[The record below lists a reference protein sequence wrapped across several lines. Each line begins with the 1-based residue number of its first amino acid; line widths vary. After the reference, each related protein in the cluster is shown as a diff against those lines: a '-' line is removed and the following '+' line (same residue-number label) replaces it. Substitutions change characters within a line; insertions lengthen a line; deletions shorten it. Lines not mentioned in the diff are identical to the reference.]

1 MDENRKKLEKI
12 GENWKKSE
20 VEKKVIFLKMSFLLQ
35 ISCVLISWYTSEEM
49 EGRKLVKIGGKLVKM
64 GENG

>member
-1 MDENRKKLEKI
+1 MKIGKNWKKLEKI

-20 VEKKVIFLKMSFLLQ
+20 LEKNVIFIKDVVPTADFMCFNF
-35 ISCVLISWYTSEEM
+35 VVH
-49 EGRKLVKIGGKLVKM
+49 EGRNGGSEIGGNWWKM